1 VEAHSCDALGARATA
16 VASRPCQR
24 RLSLSLVAI
33 RVTFRPYLHWHQF
46 IGSRRT
52 TMTSA
57 GRNAK
62 KPHVCLRSSTRPSA
76 KQGDSSAMKS
86 RINCP
91 FTVSFGRN
99 RQMLLASSRRC
110 VIALGCSL
118 HTCPSMPL
126 RQTVRTPPTSCF
138 FAPRLKDPTQ
148 PFRKRRV
155 RSNDAHVRRA
165 FPVLAKKER
174 SRIRLR
180 HVSQKRRLSPTV
192 AFWRTDIH

>member
-57 GRNAK
+57 GRDAK

-91 FTVSFGRN
+91 FTVSFGTN
-99 RQMLLASSRRC
+99 RQMLLTSLPRC
-110 VIALGCSL
+110 VIALGVL
-118 HTCPSMPL
+118 LTLRAPL
-126 RQTVRTPPTSCF
+126 RIGAKTPCLILLLQL
-138 FAPRLKDPTQ
+138 APGCSASTPLPRP
-148 PFRKRRV
+148 
-155 RSNDAHVRRA
+155 RSA
-165 FPVLAKKER
+165 
-174 SRIRLR
+174 
-180 HVSQKRRLSPTV
+180 
-192 AFWRTDIH
+192 